1 MEAVIEG
8 KGLVKLYRG
17 LQAADGIDPIVRAGE
32 GLPLLGPSGGARPP
46 PWR

>member
-8 KGLVKLYRG
+8 KGLVKLYRS

-32 GLPLLGPSGGARPP
+32 GLPSSDRPARARPP